1 MKKSALGVFNGN
13 SRNREYLQGLQAE
26 SKNPDLCQCGAVKS
40 LPMYLVGKTDLC
52 YDCYLAT
59 QEQDAD
65 SLREVLQNGDA
76 MVFNQSGVEQA
87 DEAERKIS
95 AGTQR
100 LIDAGCL
107 DKNGNLI
114 PYKSTGRRETPL
126 AAEDVTDYYGE
137 DGYEF

>member
-1 MKKSALGVFNGN
+1 MTAQERLKIIEALGYTITPEMIAHEEEIDND
-13 SRNREYLQGLQAE
+13 SAIRKLTE
-26 SKNPDLCQCGAVKS
+26 VKS
-40 LPMYLVGKTDLC
+40 TYG
-52 YDCYLAT
+52 ANW
-59 QEQDAD
+59 EQDAD

-76 MVFNQSGVEQA
+76 IVFNQSGVEQA

-114 PYKSTGRRETPL
+114 PYKSIGRRETPL
-126 AAEDVTDYYGE
+126 SAEDVTDYYGE